1 MNEQPVRSQQDRRM
15 TIEEM
20 LKAFD
25 ALRFAVLATSE
36 QGCPYTSLIAFA
48 LTPDHR
54 TLIFAT
60 PKATRKYENIIS
72 QPAVSILIDNRSQ
85 EAGDIHGAQA
95 VTLVGT
101 AEEVSTPAQ
110 KEAYQAVLVT
120 RHPELAAFLDDPG
133 TALIAVTIHQ
143 AVHVAHFQDVSR
155 WP

>member
-1 MNEQPVRSQQDRRM
+1 MDKPPLRSQQDSRM
-15 TIEEM
+15 TLEAM
-20 LKAFD
+20 LEPFD

-36 QGCPYTSLIAFA
+36 QGSPYTSLIAFA
-48 LTPDHR
+48 LRPDRH

-72 QPAVSILIDNRSQ
+72 QPAVSLLLDNRSQ

-95 VTLVGT
+95 VTLLGT
-101 AEEVSTPAQ
+101 AIEVSTPAQ
-110 KEAYQAVLVT
+110 KEACRAVLVN

>member
-1 MNEQPVRSQQDRRM
+1 MDTQLLRSQQDNRM
-15 TIEEM
+15 TLEEM
-20 LKAFD
+20 FESFD
-25 ALRFAVLATSE
+25 TLRFAVLATSE
-36 QGCPYTSLIAFA
+36 QGSPYTSLIAFA
-48 LTPDHR
+48 LTPDRH

-72 QPAVSILIDNRSQ
+72 QPAVSILVDNRSQ
-85 EAGDIHGAQA
+85 EAGDIQGAQA
-95 VTLVGT
+95 VTLLGT
-101 AEEVSTPAQ
+101 AHEVSTPAQ
-110 KEAYQAVLVT
+110 KEAYQAALVK

>member
-1 MNEQPVRSQQDRRM
+1 MDTQLLRSQQDNRM
-15 TIEEM
+15 TLEEM
-20 LKAFD
+20 FESFD
-25 ALRFAVLATSE
+25 TLRFAVLATSE
-36 QGCPYTSLIAFA
+36 QGSPYTSLIAFA
-48 LTPDHR
+48 LTPDRH

-72 QPAVSILIDNRSQ
+72 QPAVSILVDNRSQ
-85 EAGDIHGAQA
+85 EAGDIQGAQA
-95 VTLVGT
+95 VTLLGT
-101 AEEVSTPAQ
+101 AQEVSTPAQ
-110 KEAYQAVLVT
+110 KAAYQAVLVK